1 MPPISPMVFS
11 GGLLATDS
19 TSLQGLHG
27 DHTADWGKVA
37 SGGYLGNRETR
48 GVDVTQHRDKG
59 SVLIA
64 LAIAVALATVFGP
77 GCSRSGD
84 TGDTTGGDTSL
95 VPRERDD
102 DGVRMLSVDGR
113 DITMASVPGA
123 LADGWPGELPTP
135 AGADVRYSES
145 IESEGSDGIAYRAE
159 FESSQPFDEVV
170 ASYVAALRDAGWVI
184 DEEASAGE
192 TGSRNAGVSASRTDG
207 ALGAVVTEL
216 EDGVSVFLE
225 AGILTTGG
233 E

>member
-1 MPPISPMVFS
+1 MVRNK
-11 GGLLATDS
+11 ATPDS
-19 TSLQGLHG
+19 H
-27 DHTADWGKVA
+27 V
-37 SGGYLGNRETR
+37 
-48 GVDVTQHRDKG
+48 KG
-59 SVLIA
+59 SRGEGVNVARHRGGGAVLIA
-64 LAIAVALATVFGP
+64 LAIGVVLATVSGL
-77 GCSRSGD
+77 GCARSAD
-84 TGDTTGGDTSL
+84 SPDDDVPL

-123 LADGWPGELPTP
+123 LAEGWPGELPAP
-135 AGADVRYSES
+135 AGANVRYSES

-159 FESSQPFDEVV
+159 FESNQPFDEVL

-192 TGSRNAGVSASRTDG
+192 AGSRNAGVSASRTDG